1 MQPLAQCVAN
11 MATLL
16 TTKAQ
21 VDGVG
26 WALATA
32 RNGLWLM
39 VGIGTAWYGVQ
50 FDLGWAGLEW
60 PSVDRHPTGRAIMP
74 MIQVLGEFEFHT
86 TSAAPSKGVVWKT
99 DRRAYWRGFSVGMGF
114 APGGGGVERNPQEP
128 SSRGICCGATI
139 VDPCK
144 LGPLPAQHK
153 LPLPSPLP
161 ALTTLHSHSSPL
173 WPQLIL
179 FR

>member
-99 DRRAYWRGFSVGMGF
+99 DRRAYWRGFSVGRGF
-114 APGGGGVERNPQEP
+114 APGGWGRAEP
-128 SSRGICCGATI
+128 TRT
-139 VDPCK
+139 
-144 LGPLPAQHK
+144 
-153 LPLPSPLP
+153 
-161 ALTTLHSHSSPL
+161 
-173 WPQLIL
+173 
-179 FR
+179 F